1 MKNQNLKVPQRE
13 IMNGYK
19 AVLAAISHERGLEEI
34 AIHDEAIKTPTF
46 IDYLELLQSYT
57 KRKLAIFM
65 DGLQV
70 HKAHL
75 V

>member
-1 MKNQNLKVPQRE
+1 MKKQNLKVPQRE
-13 IMNGYK
+13 VMNGYK
-19 AVLAAISHERGLEEI
+19 AVLAAISYERGLEEI
-34 AIHDEAIKTPTF
+34 TIHDEAIKTPTF